1 MIHEEFTS
9 LMLIVYHTVR
19 LICDV
24 VLRVDAILLHV
35 LY

>member
-1 MIHEEFTS
+1 MSHEEFIF
-9 LMLIVYHTVR
+9 LVYHTVR
-19 LICDV
+19 LICDA